1 MSNNRRIACLFCIVA
16 AIALLYPGISQPVL
30 TLSGDIQ
37 RADLAE
43 FGMDALAGGQVD
55 SQSRQMLDMISQ
67 FLGLDRLEGSI
78 EVYRQTQ
85 SIAGFAGEL
94 ASQGN
99 MLVAMLIVIF
109 SMVVPLLKMLILAI
123 AIAVPA
129 TASEP
134 LLRINAALSKWSMA
148 DVFVIALLVAFMA
161 GRASGHAG
169 ELLRMHAELGPGFYY
184 FLAYCL
190 FSIAAGALLT
200 VRADIRPLS
209 TGETGERARAER
221 AKVERESPPPR

>member
-1 MSNNRRIACLFCIVA
+1 MSNTRKLACLLCIVA
-16 AIALLYPGISQPVL
+16 ALALLYPGIAQPVL

-37 RADLAE
+37 RSDLAD
-43 FGMDALAGGQVD
+43 FGMDVLAGGETD
-55 SQSRQMLDMISQ
+55 SQSRQMLHMISQ

-78 EVYRQTQ
+78 EVYRETR

-94 ASQGN
+94 ARQGN
-99 MLVAMLIVIF
+99 VLVAALIVVF
-109 SMVVPLLKMLILAI
+109 SMIVPVGKMLILAG
-123 AIAVPA
+123 ATLAPAAVA
-129 TASEP
+129 EP

-169 ELLRMHAELGPGFYY
+169 ELLQMHAELGPGFYY

-190 FSIAAGALLT
+190 FSIAAGALLVGHSRVLPPPT
-200 VRADIRPLS
+200 
-209 TGETGERARAER
+209 AER
-221 AKVERESPPPR
+221 GSIPPH

>member
-209 TGETGERARAER
+209 TGETGERATVER

>member
-1 MSNNRRIACLFCIVA
+1 MSNPRKLACFLCIVA
-16 AIALLYPGISQPVL
+16 ACILLYPGVTQPVL

-37 RADLAE
+37 RSDLAE
-43 FGMDALAGGQVD
+43 FGMDAIAGGEAD

-78 EVYRQTQ
+78 EVYRQTR

-94 ASQGN
+94 ARQGN
-99 MLVAMLIVIF
+99 GLVAVLIVVF
-109 SMVVPLLKMLILAI
+109 SMVVPVSKMLILAG
-123 AIAVPA
+123 AMLSPRAV
-129 TASEP
+129 SEP
-134 LLRINAALSKWSMA
+134 LLRVNAALSKWSMA

-169 ELLRMHAELGPGFYY
+169 ELLQMHAELGPGFYY

-190 FSIAAGALLT
+190 FSIAAGALL
-200 VRADIRPLS
+200 VGRAGALQQPTAGR
-209 TGETGERARAER
+209 G
-221 AKVERESPPPR
+221 

>member
-1 MSNNRRIACLFCIVA
+1 MSTRRRIACLFCIVA
-16 AIALLYPGISQPVL
+16 AIALLYPGVSQPVL

-94 ASQGN
+94 ARQGN
-99 MLVAMLIVIF
+99 LLVAILIVTF
-109 SMVVPLLKMLILAI
+109 SMVVPVLKMLILAA
-123 AIAVPA
+123 AIAAPPA
-129 TASEP
+129 ASEL

-148 DVFVIALLVAFMA
+148 DVFVIAVLVTFMA

-169 ELLRMHAELGPGFYY
+169 ELLRMHAELGSGFYY

-200 VRADIRPLS
+200 GRAGLPVPS
-209 TGETGERARAER
+209 TA
-221 AKVERESPPPR
+221 ERESTPPR